1 MAFVNMFANYFKS
14 DLQKLSNIKPFR
26 LVSAQGMFFSDDKKQ
41 EKTVNLCHIRDKND
55 KDHNNTNTM
64 TS

>member
-1 MAFVNMFANYFKS
+1 MSTGLFKGF
-14 DLQKLSNIKPFR
+14 LQNLSNIKPFR
-26 LVSAQGMFFSDDKKQ
+26 LLFAQGMFFSDDTKQ
-41 EKTVNLCHIRDKND
+41 EKTVTLCHIRDKND